1 MFFKLTNRAVSIYKD
16 IVTSIG
22 FVPTVISSGMGIT
35 ALALLVIDFDKATT
49 WLLEAAPILVIK
61 DGDTARAILVTIAGG
76 LVSLTVFSFTMVMAQ
91 LNRAADSYSPR
102 LLPGLISTRSHQV
115 VLGIFLGTIT
125 FSLIV
130 LISIEPSDDSYEL
143 PGMTI
148 LIAVILGLSCLGLF
162 VYFIHKI
169 SIAIQITNILERVSN
184 KTGDRIK
191 QIDAEREERH
201 VGAPTDAA
209 FEEAQTLRAPRTGY
223 YHGCNI
229 SSLLEVA
236 TDEELVVEVVPV
248 RGLFVLEGTVAV
260 RLDREIGEEVEEK
273 ILSTLRFSR
282 DDLVDDN
289 FVLGFKQ
296 ITEIAIRA
304 MSPGINDP
312 GTAVNA
318 IDHLTKLFGLRMRLD
333 DHEEYP
339 DDEGAIRLKLSVIDF
354 PELLYMT
361 CAPLRQYCKHDV
373 IVVLK
378 LLQMFDYMLQAPTE
392 LESHREAIAKE
403 LDTLMTDAEAA
414 IENQTDLDT
423 VREFAERIGEKRHG
437 EILSKGFREG

>member
-1 MFFKLTNRAVSIYKD
+1 MFFKFSNRAASIYKD
-16 IVTSIG
+16 VVTSIG
-22 FVPTVISSGMGIT
+22 FVPTLISFGLGIT
-35 ALALLVIDFDKATT
+35 AVVLVSIDFDETT
-49 WLLEAAPILVIK
+49 SFLLEVAPLVVIK

-130 LISIEPSDDSYEL
+130 LLSIEPSDDSYEL
-143 PGMTI
+143 PGIAI
-148 LIAVILGLSCLGLF
+148 LAAVLLALSCLGLF
-162 VYFIHKI
+162 VYFIHMI
-169 SIAIQITNILERVSN
+169 SIAIQITNILERVSDR
-184 KTGDRIK
+184 TGSRIR
-191 QIDAEREERH
+191 QIDREREERH
-201 VGAPTDAA
+201 VGEPEGGGLD
-209 FEEAQTLRAPRTGY
+209 EAWELRSPLTGY

-236 TDEELVVEVVPV
+236 TEEDVVIEIVSAQ
-248 RGLFVLEGTVAV
+248 GLFVLEDTMVV
-260 RLDREIGEEVEEK
+260 RLDKDVDDETGEK
-273 ILSTLRFSR
+273 ILSCLRFSR
-282 DDLVDDN
+282 DDLVEDN
-289 FVLGFKQ
+289 YVLGFKQ

-339 DDEGAIRLKLSVIDF
+339 DEDGKIRLKLNVIDF
-354 PELLYMT
+354 SDLLYMT

-373 IVVLK
+373 IIVLK
-378 LLQMFDYMLQAPTE
+378 LLQMFDYMLQVPTE
-392 LESHREAIAKE
+392 FETHRKAIAKE
-403 LDTLMTDAEAA
+403 LDTLMTDAKAA
-414 IENQTDLDT
+414 IESETDLKT
-423 VREFAERIGEKRHG
+423 VRDFAGKIGELRHG
-437 EILSKGFREG
+437 EILSGGYEEG